1 MIPPETKYA
10 KSGEVYIAY
19 QVLGDGPLDLVYVP
33 GWISHVEYGWE
44 HPLHAR
50 FLERL
55 ASFARLILF
64 DKRGTGL
71 SDRVAENELPTLEQ
85 RMDDV
90 RAVMDAVG
98 SQRAALLGAS
108 EGGNLSVLFAATYP
122 ERTIALIT
130 FGIFAKRVWAPEY
143 PWAPTPDERQQWLES
158 VEQDWGGPQDLE
170 TLAPSMA
177 DDEQFRRWFATYL
190 RLSASPTSAVALG
203 RMNTQI
209 DIRSVLPIIRVPTLV
224 LHRQG
229 DRETKIEEGRY
240 IANQIPGARFVELPG
255 RDHLVFVG
263 RIDEVLGEVEEFL
276 TGVRSVTEQDR
287 VLKTVLFT
295 DIVNATVQVA
305 EMDDQRWRDLLQSH
319 HAVIRLKLDQHR
331 GSEIKTTGDGFL
343 ATFDGPARAIRCAC
357 GIRDAVGQLG
367 IKVRAGLHSGEVEVV
382 GNDIGGIAVHLAA
395 RVMATA
401 GAGEVLV
408 SSTVKDLV
416 AGSGIQ
422 FEDRGM
428 YRLKG
433 IPDEWRLLAVTGC

>member
-1 MIPPETKYA
+1 MRPETKYA
-10 KSGEVYIAY
+10 KSGDVYIAY
-19 QVLGDGPLDLVYVP
+19 QVVGQGPLDLVYVP

-44 HPLHAR
+44 EPSYAR

-55 ASFARLILF
+55 AAFSRLILF

-71 SDRVAENELPTLEQ
+71 SDRVAEADLPTLEQ

-98 SQRAALLGAS
+98 SARAALFGVS

-130 FGIFAKRVWAPEY
+130 YGIFAKRVWAPDY
-143 PWAPTPDERQQWLES
+143 PWAPTPDERQQWLDS
-158 VEQDWGGPQDLE
+158 LEQHWGGPQDLE
-170 TLAPSMA
+170 TLAPSVA
-177 DDEQFRRWFATYL
+177 HDERFQHWFATYL

-209 DIRSVLPIIRVPTLV
+209 DIRPVLPIIGVPTLI

-229 DRETKIEEGRY
+229 DRDSTIEEGRY
-240 IANQIPGARFVELPG
+240 IAAHIRGAKLVELPG
-255 RDHLVFVG
+255 SDHLPFVG
-263 RIDEVLGEVEEFL
+263 NIDEVLGEVEEFL
-276 TGVRSVTEQDR
+276 TGVRSGSEPDR
-287 VLKTVLFT
+287 VLATILFT
-295 DIVNATVQVA
+295 DIVGATA
-305 EMDDQRWRDLLQSH
+305 RAAAMEGQRWRDLLTSH
-319 HAVIRLKLDQHR
+319 HAVVRRELGRFR
-331 GSEIKTTGDGFL
+331 GREINTTGDGFL

-357 GIRDAVGQLG
+357 AIRDGLG
-367 IKVRAGLHSGEVEVV
+367 PLGLVIRVGLHSGELEVLD
-382 GNDIGGIAVHLAA
+382 NDVGGIAVHLAA

-401 GAGEVLV
+401 GPGEVRV

-422 FEDRGM
+422 FEDRGL

-433 IPDEWRLLAVTGC
+433 IPEEWRLFAVTRW

>member
-55 ASFARLILF
+55 AAFARLILF

-71 SDRVAENELPTLEQ
+71 SDRVAEKELPTLEQ